1 MKFSWFWSLLFFM
14 MLITLGLDS
23 TFGGLEAMITGLCDE
38 YPHLLRRNREIF
50 VFVLIVFIYV
60 CALPTVTFG
69 GNYIVNLLD
78 TYGTAMSLLFVV
90 LLESIAIS
98 WMYGSKKIARQIEEM
113 HGHKPGRFWCWCWR
127 YISPIFLF
135 VIFVS
140 AVARTKGLE
149 LQSYKYPNWSVT
161 LGWGITCSSMM
172 CVPAYAIYLF
182 LRTEGTFCQVGS
194 VGKSNFFDAN
204 FVFNS
209 SFQLENFQAFA
220 QWSTTHVFLFLFFH
234 FHL

>member
-1 MKFSWFWSLLFFM
+1 MKFAWFWSLLFFM

-38 YPHLLRRNREIF
+38 YPQLLRRNREIF
-50 VFVLIVFIYV
+50 VFVLILFIYV
-60 CALPTVTFG
+60 CALPTVTWG

-113 HGHKPGRFWCWCWR
+113 HGHKPGMFWMFCWR
-127 YISPIFLF
+127 YVSPIFLF
-135 VIFVS
+135 AIFIS
-140 AVARTKGLE
+140 AIVRTKGLE
-149 LQSYKYPNWSVT
+149 LQSYKYPYWSVM
-161 LGWGITCSSMM
+161 LGWGITCSSMI

-182 LRTEGTFCQVGS
+182 LKTKGTFCEVNLKKKQFS
-194 VGKSNFFDAN
+194 SSN
-204 FVFNS
+204 
-209 SFQLENFQAFA
+209 L
-220 QWSTTHVFLFLFFH
+220 LI
-234 FHL
+234 